1 MKTQLL
7 KLNIRSTNKKI
18 NIYITF
24 LLSIFKKLDIKYK
37 YIKIPLLTKK
47 FTILKS
53 PHVNKKAREQF
64 ELKIFKKTIIIYS
77 ILKLKILKFLIL
89 NKPKFIK
96 LKLRKII

>member
-1 MKTQLL
+1 MKTQFL
-7 KLNIRSTNKKI
+7 KLNIRSTNNKI
-18 NIYITF
+18 NIYLTF

-37 YIKIPLLTKK
+37 CIKIPLLSKK
-47 FTILKS
+47 ITILKS

-77 ILKLKILKFLIL
+77 NLKLKILKFLIL

>member
-1 MKTQLL
+1 MKTQFLQ
-7 KLNIRSTNKKI
+7 LNIRSTNKKI
-18 NIYITF
+18 NIYLTF
-24 LLSIFKKLDIKYK
+24 LLSIFKKLEIKYK
-37 YIKIPLLTKK
+37 YIKIPLLLKK
-47 FTILKS
+47 ITLLKS

-77 ILKLKILKFLIL
+77 NLKLKILKFLIL

>member
-1 MKTQLL
+1 MKTQFL

-18 NIYITF
+18 NIYLTF

-37 YIKIPLLTKK
+37 YIKIPLLLKK
-47 FTILKS
+47 ITLLKS

-77 ILKLKILKFLIL
+77 NLKLKILKFLIL